1 MTEEVSDIA
10 GPSDRTIPTIEAKGV
25 VVRYGDIVA
34 LDNLSLK
41 ISKGAVG
48 LIGPN
53 GAGKS
58 TFIKS
63 VLGLITPQAGS
74 IKVCGLDS
82 VTDHMLIRDMV
93 GYMPEHDCLIETMTA
108 VELVSYMGGLAG
120 MSKDDAMPRSHE
132 VLDFVGLGEER
143 YRPISTYSTGMKQR
157 AKLAQAIVHDPAI
170 LVLDEP
176 TNGMDPIGR
185 EEMLDLISRIAST
198 DKSVLVSSHIL
209 QDVEKI
215 CHDVIIVNGG
225 NAIVQGDINTLLSQ
239 AKGRYQLKV
248 RGPSDSIKAFLQQLK
263 GQYQIIAE
271 SENYDQATVVLFNE
285 KGSSGIF
292 EQASRSGVQIR
303 SYVPDRITLED
314 VFITSVR
321 EGKK

>member
-1 MTEEVSDIA
+1 MTEEESDIA
-10 GPSDRTIPTIEAKGV
+10 GPSDRTTPTIEAEGV
-25 VVRYGDIVA
+25 VVRYGDIIA

-41 ISKGAVG
+41 VSKGAVG

-82 VTDHMLIRDMV
+82 VTDRMRIRDMV
-93 GYMPEHDCLIETMTA
+93 GYMPEHDCLIETMSA
-108 VELVSYMGGLAG
+108 VELVSYMGSLAG
-120 MSKDDAMPRSHE
+120 MSKDDAIPRSHE

-170 LVLDEP
+170 LFLDEP

-198 DKSVLVSSHIL
+198 NKSVLVSSHIL

-215 CHDVIIVNGG
+215 CQDVIIVNGG
-225 NAIVQGDINTLLSQ
+225 NAIVQGDIDTLLSQ
-239 AKGRYQLKV
+239 AKGRYQIKV
-248 RGPSDSIKAFLQQLK
+248 RGHSDSIKAFLQLLK
-263 GQYQIIAE
+263 GKYQIITV
-271 SENYDQATVVLFNE
+271 SETFGQVTVVLINE
-285 KGSSGIF
+285 GSSSGIF
-292 EQASRSGVQIR
+292 EQASLSGVQIR
-303 SYVPDRITLED
+303 SYLPDRITLEE
-314 VFITSVR
+314 VFITSVK
-321 EGKK
+321 EGKS

>member
-1 MTEEVSDIA
+1 MTEEESDIA
-10 GPSDRTIPTIEAKGV
+10 GPSDRTTPTIEAEGV
-25 VVRYGDIVA
+25 VVRYGDIIA

-41 ISKGAVG
+41 VSKGAVG

-82 VTDHMLIRDMV
+82 VTDRMRIRDMV
-93 GYMPEHDCLIETMTA
+93 GYMPEHDCLIETMSA
-108 VELVSYMGGLAG
+108 VELVSYMGSLAG
-120 MSKDDAMPRSHE
+120 MSKDDAIPRSHE

-170 LVLDEP
+170 LFLDEP

-198 DKSVLVSSHIL
+198 NKSVLVSSHIL

-215 CHDVIIVNGG
+215 CQDVIIVNDG
-225 NAIVQGDINTLLSQ
+225 NAIVQGDIDTLLSQ
-239 AKGRYQLKV
+239 AKGRYQIKV
-248 RGPSDSIKAFLQQLK
+248 RGHSDSIKAFLQLLK
-263 GQYQIIAE
+263 GKYQIITV
-271 SENYDQATVVLFNE
+271 SETFGQVTVVLINE
-285 KGSSGIF
+285 GGSSGIF
-292 EQASRSGVQIR
+292 EQASLSGVQIR
-303 SYVPDRITLED
+303 SYLPDRITLEE
-314 VFITSVR
+314 VFITSVK
-321 EGKK
+321 EGKS

>member
-1 MTEEVSDIA
+1 MTEEGSDIA
-10 GPSDRTIPTIEAKGV
+10 SPSDRTTPTIEAEGV

-41 ISKGAVG
+41 VSKGAVG

-58 TFIKS
+58 TLIKS
-63 VLGLITPQAGS
+63 VLGLITPQAGT

-82 VTDHMLIRDMV
+82 VTDRMLIRDMV

-143 YRPISTYSTGMKQR
+143 YRPIGTYSTGMKQR

-170 LVLDEP
+170 LFLDEP

-215 CHDVIIVNGG
+215 CQDVIIVNGG
-225 NAIVQGDINTLLSQ
+225 TAIVQGDINTLLSQ
-239 AKGRYQLKV
+239 AKGRYRLKA
-248 RGPSDSIKAFLQQLK
+248 RGPPDSIKAFLQQLK
-263 GQYQIIAE
+263 GQYEIITV
-271 SENYDQATVVLFNE
+271 SEDFGQVTVVLINE
-285 KGSSGIF
+285 GGSNGIF
-292 EQASRSGVQIR
+292 DRASLSGVQIR
-303 SYVPDRITLED
+303 SYVPDRITLEE
-314 VFITSVR
+314 VFITSVK
-321 EGKK
+321 EGSR

>member
-1 MTEEVSDIA
+1 MTEEESDIA
-10 GPSDRTIPTIEAKGV
+10 GPSDRTTPTIEAEGV
-25 VVRYGDIVA
+25 VVRYGDIIA

-41 ISKGAVG
+41 VSKGAVG

-82 VTDHMLIRDMV
+82 VTDRMRIRDMV
-93 GYMPEHDCLIETMTA
+93 GYMPEHDCLIETMSA
-108 VELVSYMGGLAG
+108 VELVSYMGSLAG
-120 MSKDDAMPRSHE
+120 MSKDDAIPRSHE

-170 LVLDEP
+170 LFLDEP

-198 DKSVLVSSHIL
+198 NKSVLVSSHIL

-215 CHDVIIVNGG
+215 CQDVIIVNDG
-225 NAIVQGDINTLLSQ
+225 NAIVQGDIDTLLSQ
-239 AKGRYQLKV
+239 AKGRYQIKV
-248 RGPSDSIKAFLQQLK
+248 RGHSDSIKAFLQLLK
-263 GQYQIIAE
+263 GKYQIITV
-271 SENYDQATVVLFNE
+271 SETFGQVTVVLINE
-285 KGSSGIF
+285 GSSSGIF
-292 EQASRSGVQIR
+292 EQASLSGVQIR
-303 SYVPDRITLED
+303 SYLPDRITLEE
-314 VFITSVR
+314 VFITSVK
-321 EGKK
+321 EGKS